1 MMDMSYTDWIFYT
14 LVAVYSISVLSCI
27 IVVLSEKRNPIK
39 SLAWIVALIFLPV
52 LGLILYL
59 FFGRSLRAVR
69 LISKRSRRKLLSR
82 QRPSTMQVQRQLSPV
97 NQRLATLTTQL
108 TGHPLV
114 TATKI
119 DIFTDGP
126 SKFQALERD
135 ILAAKESINLQYYIF
150 SDDKL
155 GHRIANLLMQKARE
169 GVKVRVMYDHVGSFS
184 VRTRFFKHMRRAGV
198 DAHPFF
204 RVTFP
209 QLANRINF
217 RNHRKTVVIDDRIG
231 YIGGM
236 NIADRYVQGAG
247 KGRVWRDTHIR
258 VEGEAVQALLYQFSV
273 DWNFL
278 KEDGEVTPLS
288 PTPKPKQG
296 QPLIP
301 TQLIT
306 SGPTDHWPAIATL
319 FQRAILGARRSVY
332 IQTPYFLPT
341 DSLLKALQT
350 AALSHID
357 VRIMLPARSDSDLL
371 RFASYSYITECL
383 EAGIKVYL
391 YLPGMLHAKT
401 ITVDD
406 DFTSVGSTNFDFRS
420 FEHNFEGN
428 LIFYDKEINA
438 RFRDIFFSDIK
449 ECTKLT
455 LTEWK
460 SRPRS
465 LRTAESLVRLLS
477 PIL

>member
-1 MMDMSYTDWIFYT
+1 M
-14 LVAVYSISVLSCI
+14 AVYSISVLSCI

-184 VRTRFFKHMRRAGV
+184 VRTASSSICAG
-198 DAHPFF
+198 P
-204 RVTFP
+204 
-209 QLANRINF
+209 
-217 RNHRKTVVIDDRIG
+217 G
-231 YIGGM
+231 SM
-236 NIADRYVQGAG
+236 
-247 KGRVWRDTHIR
+247 
-258 VEGEAVQALLYQFSV
+258 
-273 DWNFL
+273 
-278 KEDGEVTPLS
+278 
-288 PTPKPKQG
+288 PTP
-296 QPLIP
+296 
-301 TQLIT
+301 
-306 SGPTDHWPAIATL
+306 SSA
-319 FQRAILGARRSVY
+319 
-332 IQTPYFLPT
+332 
-341 DSLLKALQT
+341 
-350 AALSHID
+350 
-357 VRIMLPARSDSDLL
+357 
-371 RFASYSYITECL
+371 
-383 EAGIKVYL
+383 
-391 YLPGMLHAKT
+391 
-401 ITVDD
+401 
-406 DFTSVGSTNFDFRS
+406 
-420 FEHNFEGN
+420 
-428 LIFYDKEINA
+428 
-438 RFRDIFFSDIK
+438 
-449 ECTKLT
+449 
-455 LTEWK
+455 
-460 SRPRS
+460 
-465 LRTAESLVRLLS
+465 
-477 PIL
+477 